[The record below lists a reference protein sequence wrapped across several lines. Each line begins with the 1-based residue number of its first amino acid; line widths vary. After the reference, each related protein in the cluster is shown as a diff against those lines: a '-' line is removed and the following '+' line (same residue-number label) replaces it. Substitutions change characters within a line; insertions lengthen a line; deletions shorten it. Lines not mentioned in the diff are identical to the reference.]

1 MLISPIQRRWD
12 SLSFGTRWTE
22 RAFQSK
28 ALKAVE
34 EVQRIARAA
43 GVAIEAGP
51 RQVSRQGH
59 RFQGPFVFAFDLIE
73 RPLPTG

>member
-34 EVQRIARAA
+34 EVERVARQQPSRRVRCQVLRLRGVLGRLA
-43 GVAIEAGP
+43 G
-51 RQVSRQGH
+51 RDTVSK
-59 RFQGPFVFAFDLIE
+59 I
-73 RPLPTG
+73 PLYSPST